1 MTLSEFL
8 AMGGHGFYVWSS
20 FGIVA
25 VVMLVNVLQPLW
37 QHARLRRLIAQQ
49 AENRG

>member
-1 MTLSEFL
+1 MDWQSFW

-25 VVMLVNVLQPLW
+25 VVMLANVVQPLW
-37 QHARLRRLIAQQ
+37 AINRQQ
-49 AENRG
+49 AAIRQQSEQAK